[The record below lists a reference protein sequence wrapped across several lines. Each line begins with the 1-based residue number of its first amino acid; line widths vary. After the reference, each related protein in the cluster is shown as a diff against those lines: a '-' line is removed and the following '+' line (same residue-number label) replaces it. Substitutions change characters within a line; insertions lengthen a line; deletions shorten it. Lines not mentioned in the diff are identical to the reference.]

1 MCFFH
6 CTVMY
11 CRSLLVKRAASFQ
24 NVTVDDIVIL
34 TGYPREVTVDG
45 VTSLDVQF
53 YVKGMEGSSSSS
65 EGTTAGTSLSKEAVM
80 SAVMSFQSDIAQSMG
95 VSILGVTSAA
105 PTEEPLE
112 DTSGLSS
119 NALLLAVLPG
129 TLSGGFV
136 VLALIAGIAV
146 LIVLW

>member
-1 MCFFH
+1 
-6 CTVMY
+6 MY

-34 TGYPREVTVDG
+34 TGYPKEVTVDG

-53 YVKGMEGSSSSS
+53 YVKGMEASSSSS
-65 EGTTAGTSLSKEAVM
+65 GGTTAGTSLSKEAVM

-105 PTEEPLE
+105 PTEEPPE
-112 DTSGLSS
+112 DTGGLSS
-119 NALLLAVLPG
+119 DTLLLAVLPG
-129 TLSGGFV
+129 TLAGGFV